1 MLSIRRAARDK
12 GLEHIEGLVPTN
24 NLQYAQLMRRLDF
37 EIRSF
42 PEDPEFRLVVY
53 KL

>member
-1 MLSIRRAARDK
+1 
-12 GLEHIEGLVPTN
+12 
-24 NLQYAQLMRRLDF
+24 MRRLDF

-42 PEDPEFRLVVY
+42 PEDPEFRLVVH

>member
-1 MLSIRRAARDK
+1 MLSIMEVARDK
-12 GLEHIEGLVPTN
+12 GLEHIEGLVLTN
-24 NLQYAQLMRRLDF
+24 NPNMLKLMRRLDF

-42 PEDPEFRLVVY
+42 PEDPEFRLVVH